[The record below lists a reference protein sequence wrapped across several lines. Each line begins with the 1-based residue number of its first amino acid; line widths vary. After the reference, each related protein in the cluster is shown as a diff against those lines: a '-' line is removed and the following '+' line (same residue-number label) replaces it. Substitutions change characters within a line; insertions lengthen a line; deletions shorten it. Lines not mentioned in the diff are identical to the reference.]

1 MKKKL
6 LLIVSLIVLMFMSSD
21 MQAEIECKSKR
32 QPEVVRIFKEFHC
45 PAGYE
50 PVTKFT

>member
-6 LLIVSLIVLMFMSSD
+6 LLIVSLIILMFISSD
-21 MQAEIECKSKR
+21 MQAEIECKSILP
-32 QPEVVRIFKEFHC
+32 PEVVRVFKEFHC